1 VVNLPAGRILRPHE
15 LSNEPVPLRLTA
27 SAVGPAR
34 GRVVS
39 RTVVEAEQ
47 RARELV
53 GEAERKAQELVAAA
67 TRESADIRLRAE
79 AEGRADG
86 AAALAAKAVAW
97 AAHEAR
103 ADERQLD
110 RIVQVAELLAER
122 LLGEALRLDP
132 TRVLALARQ
141 ALAEARGARRITIVA
156 HPEDARALEIL
167 LEEPMLRDAAVCVA
181 PDARR
186 ERGRLRL
193 DTDIGS
199 LDADLAPQLARL
211 AQRLREGLGR

>member
-1 VVNLPAGRILRPHE
+1 VVNLPAGRILRAQE
-15 LSNEPVPLRLTA
+15 LPSELVPLEPAA
-27 SAVGPAR
+27 SDVGPPR
-34 GRVVS
+34 GRIVS
-39 RTVVEAEQ
+39 RTVVDAEQ

-53 GEAERKAQELVAAA
+53 EQAERNAQELVLAA

-110 RIVQVAELLAER
+110 RIVQIAQLLAER
-122 LLGEALRLDP
+122 LLGEALGLDP

-141 ALAEARGARRITIVA
+141 ALTEARGARRITIVA
-156 HPEDARALEIL
+156 HPDDARALEAL
-167 LEEPMLRDAAVCVA
+167 LEEPVLKDAAVRVSA
-181 PDARR
+181 DPQRK
-186 ERGRLRL
+186 RGSLRL
-193 DTDIGS
+193 DTEIGS

-211 AQRLREGLGR
+211 ATRLREGLGR

>member
-1 VVNLPAGRILRPHE
+1 VSLPTGRILRAHV
-15 LSNEPVPLRLTA
+15 LSKQLVPLELTA
-27 SAVGPAR
+27 SGVSPAR

-47 RARELV
+47 RARELLE
-53 GEAERKAQELVAAA
+53 EAERKARELVAAA
-67 TRESADIRLRAE
+67 TRESADVRSRAE
-79 AEGRADG
+79 AEGRAEG

-110 RIVQVAELLAER
+110 RIVQVAQLLAER

-141 ALAEARGARRITIVA
+141 ALTEARGARRITIVA
-156 HPEDARALEIL
+156 HPEDARALEPL
-167 LEEPMLRDAAVCVA
+167 LEEPLLRDATVRVTVD
-181 PDARR
+181 PQR
-186 ERGRLRL
+186 ERGSLRL
-193 DTDIGS
+193 DTELGS

-211 AQRLREGLGR
+211 ARRLREGLRR

>member
-1 VVNLPAGRILRPHE
+1 MSLPRGRVLRARELPDELVPVESTVTVNE
-15 LSNEPVPLRLTA
+15 S
-27 SAVGPAR
+27 AR
-34 GRVVS
+34 GRVIS
-39 RTVVEAEQ
+39 RKVLEAEQ
-47 RARELV
+47 RARELL
-53 GEAERKAQELVAAA
+53 EAAQGRARELIETA
-67 TRESADIRLRAE
+67 THESADVRLRAE

-110 RIVQVAELLAER
+110 RVIELARLLAER

-132 TRVLALARQ
+132 TRVVALARQ
-141 ALAEARGARRITIVA
+141 ALTEAKGARRISMVA
-156 HPEDARALEIL
+156 HPEDAPMLEALL
-167 LEEPMLRDAAVCVA
+167 QEPNLRDAPVKVVLD
-181 PDARR
+181 PKRN
-186 ERGRLRL
+186 RGSLRL

-211 AQRLREGLGR
+211 ALRLREGLGQ

>member
-1 VVNLPAGRILRPHE
+1 VVNLPAGRILRAHE
-15 LSNEPVPLRLTA
+15 LSNELVPLKLGG

-47 RARELV
+47 RARELLE
-53 GEAERKAQELVAAA
+53 EAERKGRELVATA

-79 AEGRADG
+79 AVGRADG
-86 AAALAAKAVAW
+86 AAALAAKAVGW

-141 ALAEARGARRITIVA
+141 ALTEATGARRITIVA
-156 HPEDARALEIL
+156 HPEDARALEAL
-167 LEEPMLRDAAVCVA
+167 LEEPTLRDAAVRVTVD
-181 PDARR
+181 PRR
-186 ERGRLRL
+186 ERGSLRL
-193 DTDIGS
+193 DTEIGS

-211 AQRLREGLGR
+211 ALRLREDLGR